1 MSPRAALG
9 RLSHMDGAELRFR
22 ATCEA
27 RNLLG
32 RARQSLRPPRN
43 DRRRLAR
50 LLDPSAGPLVAEAIG
65 AIRRGDVL
73 AAHRALARHLATRTS
88 GWPLQAAR
96 RAALV
101 DAIRSDHPDATREA
115 RRRADRILEGR
126 HDLLGYRDLR
136 VGTPPD
142 WHVDA
147 TNGRRPPLVHWTR
160 VPYLDPAF
168 GDHKVIW
175 EINRHQYWMTLGSA
189 YWLTGDRRYRD
200 TVIAHLESWIAA
212 NPPLR
217 GVNWASMLELA
228 FRAMS
233 WTWAVEFFA
242 ADGANDDTPWL
253 VDLLVSLDA
262 QLSHVSQN
270 LSRYFSPNT
279 HLTGEAL
286 ALYAVSAAFPELR
299 RSAARVEEGRT
310 VLLAE
315 ARCQVLADGGHAE
328 LSAHYHRYT
337 TDFYLLA
344 LMVARAAG
352 DGAASTFEDT
362 VRRLAAYLRTMADD
376 RGVLPLVGDDDGGQL
391 FRFNGRPPA
400 DASSTLAAAAC
411 VLGDSTLAVGPA
423 GDEVGWILGRRAECG
438 LTRAP
443 WRSRLLAD
451 SGYFVSR
458 DGSGNHLVFDA
469 GRHGFL
475 NGGHAHAD
483 ALSVVLRVHGEPLLV
498 DPGTATYVADPALR
512 DRMRSARMHN
522 TVVLDGREHAVPRG
536 AFHWASTTDARMLV
550 ARTGSESDF
559 AVGAHDGY
567 PRRRHLRAVLAMHGV
582 GWLFVDRIVG
592 EGHVTADAW
601 WHLHPSWH
609 AALRD
614 GVIALRSESGRRLA
628 FATSARDVAIV
639 NDPAFTTF
647 APEYGRIEHGMTIR
661 TGHTATAPFT
671 IGTFV
676 PATAAMSDAL
686 AMVELPA
693 QRTPD
698 WVTCRFAIC
707 TRQGE
712 LRVSV
717 SFPVSEARPQG
728 DHWPQPCIE
737 QLVQSCVE

>member
-1 MSPRAALG
+1 
-9 RLSHMDGAELRFR
+9 
-22 ATCEA
+22 
-27 RNLLG
+27 
-32 RARQSLRPPRN
+32 
-43 DRRRLAR
+43 
-50 LLDPSAGPLVAEAIG
+50 
-65 AIRRGDVL
+65 
-73 AAHRALARHLATRTS
+73 
-88 GWPLQAAR
+88 
-96 RAALV
+96 
-101 DAIRSDHPDATREA
+101 
-115 RRRADRILEGR
+115 
-126 HDLLGYRDLR
+126 
-136 VGTPPD
+136 
-142 WHVDA
+142 
-147 TNGRRPPLVHWTR
+147 
-160 VPYLDPAF
+160 
-168 GDHKVIW
+168 
-175 EINRHQYWMTLGSA
+175 
-189 YWLTGDRRYRD
+189 
-200 TVIAHLESWIAA
+200 
-212 NPPLR
+212 
-217 GVNWASMLELA
+217 
-228 FRAMS
+228 
-233 WTWAVEFFA
+233 
-242 ADGANDDTPWL
+242 
-253 VDLLVSLDA
+253 
-262 QLSHVSQN
+262 
-270 LSRYFSPNT
+270 
-279 HLTGEAL
+279 
-286 ALYAVSAAFPELR
+286 
-299 RSAARVEEGRT
+299 
-310 VLLAE
+310 
-315 ARCQVLADGGHAE
+315 
-328 LSAHYHRYT
+328 
-337 TDFYLLA
+337 
-344 LMVARAAG
+344 
-352 DGAASTFEDT
+352 
-362 VRRLAAYLRTMADD
+362 
-376 RGVLPLVGDDDGGQL
+376 
-391 FRFNGRPPA
+391 
-400 DASSTLAAAAC
+400 
-411 VLGDSTLAVGPA
+411 
-423 GDEVGWILGRRAECG
+423 
-438 LTRAP
+438 
-443 WRSRLLAD
+443 
-451 SGYFVSR
+451 
-458 DGSGNHLVFDA
+458 
-469 GRHGFL
+469 
-475 NGGHAHAD
+475 
-483 ALSVVLRVHGEPLLV
+483 VLRVHGEPLLV

-536 AFHWASTTDARMLV
+536 APHLASTTDARMLV

-728 DHWPQPCIE
+728 DNWPQPCIE